1 MVLLN
6 RLSWWLLG
14 YLAATSALALLT
26 VAGAALLLH
35 WSVPLAQTWL
45 LCAALVGYLLLHES
59 HAAPVASA
67 PPSPPPPEAPVA
79 LEDLAYLRRLWQQGD
94 ISEAVYRRAVDQATR
109 RYVPPPTLPD
119 PPRRRRRW

>member
-1 MVLLN
+1 MALLN
-6 RLSWWLLG
+6 RASWWLLA
-14 YLAATSALALLT
+14 YLASTSILALLV

-45 LCAALVGYLLLHES
+45 LCAGVVGYLLLHEG
-59 HAAPVASA
+59 HAAPVA
-67 PPSPPPPEAPVA
+67 PPPPPPPPEPPVP
-79 LEDLAYLRRLWQQGD
+79 LEDLEYLRRLWQHGD

-109 RYVPPPTLPD
+109 RYVPPPPLPD